1 MIDLKMVTKI
11 VDFFSVVKERRQRLK
26 VNKIQDHQGFQ
37 LEHEG
42 EIDNIAVEF

>member
-26 VNKIQDHQGFQ
+26 VNKIQDHQGF
-37 LEHEG
+37 
-42 EIDNIAVEF
+42 